1 MISGSI
7 VVPFQK
13 GPCGEGGRMRGFLLP
28 LLLLPGVVV
37 LVLLLIFFLN
47 SGVVHHKRRWSDI
60 YEGDVGSAWERR
72 QIKLHTSCDVPA
84 TLNKLKTTF
93 VDGARSIFAPTLV
106 SCPDQKHFLKMLP
119 GRS

>member
-37 LVLLLIFFLN
+37 LVLLLIFFFEFR
-47 SGVVHHKRRWSDI
+47 SGAS
-60 YEGDVGSAWERR
+60 
-72 QIKLHTSCDVPA
+72 
-84 TLNKLKTTF
+84 
-93 VDGARSIFAPTLV
+93 
-106 SCPDQKHFLKMLP
+106 QKALE
-119 GRS
+119 